1 MLELKPRCKVLET
14 HLESE
19 ARFGG
24 GSIGKASVAC
34 GTRAKPC
41 EILATSLP
49 LAGGLIFETASVKTR
64 TGRRGVGCNGKYYCI
79 ESGTHCRCKAK
90 YLAGLRRQAECL
102 KQRDA
107 REILTVGGKYIA

>member
-1 MLELKPRCKVLET
+1 MLEFKPRCKVLEI

-34 GTRAKPC
+34 GARAEPC
-41 EILATSLP
+41 EILAKSLP

-79 ESGTHCRCKAK
+79 EFYAALVQYMLNAK
-90 YLAGLRRQAECL
+90 TKPPRGRLS
-102 KQRDA
+102 
-107 REILTVGGKYIA
+107 